1 MKTNDIR
8 VHPHHEEVAS
18 ARAAYLERTAIFQAH
33 GYDRQGSARFV
44 IDQAGAT
51 SGCVLDVGTGK
62 GVQAV
67 ELAHRGLNVVTVDPD
82 PQEQR
87 FAALN
92 AEAEGVVDRIHF
104 VQADG
109 RRLPFAAGS
118 FGAVYLV
125 DALHHL
131 EEGAPVFAEM
141 ARVVRR
147 PEGRI
152 VLAEFDTEGFA
163 IVARVHT
170 AEGHTHGV
178 GPITFDAAVN
188 DFRSRGFLL
197 RSMAD
202 AHAHRVAIL
211 TVT

>member
-1 MKTNDIR
+1 MASNQNLLLIPGLVCDAAVWRHQVAHLADIAEIS
-8 VHPHHEEVAS
+8 VPPV
-18 ARAAYLERTAIFQAH
+18 T
-33 GYDRQGSARFV
+33 QGET
-44 IDQAGAT
+44 I
-51 SGCVLDVGTGK
+51 
-62 GVQAV
+62 
-67 ELAHRGLNVVTVDPD
+67 
-82 PQEQR
+82 
-87 FAALN
+87 
-92 AEAEGVVDRIHF
+92 
-104 VQADG
+104 
-109 RRLPFAAGS
+109 
-118 FGAVYLV
+118 
-125 DALHHL
+125 
-131 EEGAPVFAEM
+131 AEM